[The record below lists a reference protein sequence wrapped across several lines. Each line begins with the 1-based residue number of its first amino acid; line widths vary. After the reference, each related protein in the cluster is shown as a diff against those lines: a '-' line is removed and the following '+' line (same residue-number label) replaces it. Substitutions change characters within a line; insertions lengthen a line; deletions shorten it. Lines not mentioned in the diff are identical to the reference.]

1 MEDSTAMMVAKPNN
15 TSVNPIWRSRITDWS
30 SVRVS
35 PRMLYSP
42 VCAIVSVGGVMR
54 DRERFLNEATKSD
67 SGIGSG
73 DADIRSR
80 SLAEGWCGDGPTWLL
95 PESGDVGFVPG
106 SMRL

>member
-1 MEDSTAMMVAKPNN
+1 MVATPNN
-15 TSVNPIWRSRITDWS
+15 TSVKPIWRSRITDWS
-30 SVRVS
+30 SVRVN

-42 VCAIVSVGGVMR
+42 VCASASVGGVMR
-54 DRERFLNEATKSD
+54 DIERFLNEAKKSD

-80 SLAEGWCGDGPTWLL
+80 SLADRRCGDGPTLLL

-106 SMRL
+106 SIR